1 MYQPAPIPA
10 PLTMI
15 LATQPE
21 DDARRLEYAF
31 QFAAAAH
38 ETQLRDEGTPFIDH
52 PVAVAAILWGE
63 LDCRDAD
70 MLVAAL
76 MHDVLEDCAG
86 VEQAAL
92 ADLIGPRA
100 FELVES
106 VTKPPVADE
115 RKPARDRAYLDR
127 LRDASADVRLL
138 KLADRIHNLRQVVH
152 ANDPAK
158 ARRYL
163 EVSRLEFYPLALA
176 TSATAARLVAEA
188 CDAIDG
194 YLNALGDQAAIR
206 PATRPGSSR

>member
-21 DDARRLEYAF
+21 DDARRLEYVF

-38 ETQLRDEGTPFIDH
+38 GAQLRDEGTPFIDH

-63 LDCRDAD
+63 LSCRDAD

-76 MHDVLEDCAG
+76 MHDVLEDCA
-86 VEQAAL
+86 EIEPEAL
-92 ADLIGPRA
+92 ASLIGPRA
-100 FELVES
+100 FDLVES
-106 VTKPPVADE
+106 VTKPPVPE
-115 RKPARDRAYLDR
+115 ECKPERDRAYLDR
-127 LRDASADVRLL
+127 LREAPEDVRLL
-138 KLADRIHNLRQVVH
+138 KLADRIHNLRQVIH

-176 TSATAARLVAEA
+176 TNADAARLVGEA
-188 CDAIDG
+188 CDAIEC
-194 YLNALGDQAAIR
+194 YLTRLGA
-206 PATRPGSSR
+206 